1 MLHEQSHHAI
11 PDITTIAVGGG
22 KVKFLRFSVILP
34 ALLASAC
41 ASLEGHQ
48 LVSSG
53 ERYEPAPA
61 ATPYLLDVGDVLH
74 VQVYGEATI
83 TGDYAVETDGKV
95 DLPLIGRVD
104 ALGKSAADVAAQATA
119 RYGAGFLKAPSVT
132 AEVRVYRPFFIMGEV
147 ALPGQYPF
155 VPGMTINAAVAVA
168 KGYTP
173 RANKKFLF
181 IRRAGS
187 DHEDAYALS
196 ASLRIYPGD
205 TIRIGERHF

>member
-1 MLHEQSHHAI
+1 
-11 PDITTIAVGGG
+11 
-22 KVKFLRFSVILP
+22 VKFLRFSVVLP
-34 ALLASAC
+34 ALLMAGC

-48 LVSSG
+48 LISSG
-53 ERYEPAPA
+53 ERYTPAP
-61 ATPYLLDVGDVLH
+61 TTEPYLLDAGDVLH

-104 ALGKSAADVAAQATA
+104 AQGKSAAQVASEATA
-119 RYGAGFLKAPSVT
+119 RYGDGYLKAPSVT

-147 ALPGQYPF
+147 AQPGQYPF
-155 VPGMTINAAVAVA
+155 VPGMTLNGAVAVA

-181 IRRAGS
+181 VRRAGA
-187 DHEDAYALS
+187 DHEDAYAMS